1 MSQCLAILIG
11 PRHVTVAVAARRGG
25 AWAAAQPVS
34 REIPGEGASPRLLAG
49 LAGDLRRSLNLK
61 GRPTVAVAV
70 CARHFAWRHLAC
82 QVNRRHR
89 SAALASA
96 FEEES
101 PLPMERLHLVFRHD
115 GNSPGASGNAFVL
128 AAERAWLSELL
139 EELERF
145 GLGPEV
151 LVPDTLLMAALA
163 RKAEAADESAP
174 ARRLACVESDG
185 RPLVLLLEDE
195 RLAGWQEYADRPAA
209 ERDLPRWSLA
219 EGLIAPQEILWH
231 EPGEVDLLGE
241 LARLAM
247 EAPPPENLCV
257 GPFRCRRRML
267 RWRRHGLAAAV
278 ATTLAALVGA
288 GSLFIGAGRAEQAA
302 ADLRVAQAEAWQR
315 LAPGQPPPASLLV
328 RLESD
333 AARLKALT
341 GESGSLP
348 AYRSARLTLQEVFA
362 ALPNG
367 VRLDVAEL
375 RVDQREVTI
384 RGETGSHA
392 DAERIARALDSL
404 PGLECPLPRSDVLGP
419 GRVTFVIHAAL
430 VEGEERH
437 GQGR

>member
-11 PRHVTVAVAARRGG
+11 PRHVTVAVAARRAG

-61 GRPTVAVAV
+61 GRPTVAIAV
-70 CARHFAWRHLAC
+70 DARHFAWRRLAC

-89 SAALASA
+89 SAALTSA

-101 PLPMERLHLVFRHD
+101 PLPMERLHLVFRND
-115 GNSPGASGNAFVL
+115 EKLPDSNAFVL
-128 AAERAWLSELL
+128 AAERAWMAELL

-145 GLGPEV
+145 GLGPDVLAPDTV
-151 LVPDTLLMAALA
+151 LVAALA
-163 RKAEAADESAP
+163 RKAEAADEPGP
-174 ARRLACVESDG
+174 ARRLACVETGG
-185 RPLVLLLEDE
+185 RPLVLLLEDG
-195 RLAGWQEYADRPAA
+195 RLAGWQEYADRPTA

-219 EGLIAPQEILWH
+219 EGLSAPEAIIWH
-231 EPGEVDLLGE
+231 EPAEADLLGE

-257 GPFRCRRRML
+257 GPFCCRRRTL
-267 RWRRHGLAAAV
+267 RWRRHGLAAA
-278 ATTLAALVGA
+278 AAATLAAL
-288 GSLFIGAGRAEQAA
+288 IGAGALFIEASRAEQAA
-302 ADLRVAQAEAWQR
+302 DGLRSAQADAWQR
-315 LAPGQPPPASLLV
+315 LAPGQSPPASLLV

-348 AYRSARLTLQEVFA
+348 TYRSARLSLQDVFA
-362 ALPNG
+362 ALPTG

-392 DAERIARALDSL
+392 DAERVARALDSL
-404 PGLECPLPRSDVLGP
+404 PNLECPLPRSDVLGP

-430 VEGEERH
+430 VEREDRNGE
-437 GQGR
+437 GR